1 MVVYHLTLVHAGY
14 PASLYLQFL
23 ICKKRSHD
31 TDGLAC
37 VVCALIPALGR
48 GRQTGLEAE
57 AIRDYR
63 IPSLLDCQED
73 SFIEQA
79 CIKHLLQTD
88 TVLDAGG
95 CPQPHGTP
103 SPEV

>member
-1 MVVYHLTLVHAGY
+1 MQAIQ
-14 PASLYLQFL
+14 PLYLQLL
-23 ICKKRSHD
+23 ICKKGSHD
-31 TDGLAC
+31 TDGLAF
-37 VVCALIPALGR
+37 VVCALITSIGR
-48 GRQTGLEAE
+48 GRQEGLEAE

-63 IPSLLDCQED
+63 IPSLLDRQED
-73 SFIEQA
+73 SFIKQA